1 MILSEKIDQEMGV
14 ESDIYLHSSIEY
26 KIRDVWWPI
35 AAIRKFDECLF
46 FFLLKNLK
54 EIKIIL
60 FSNILQ
66 IRLNSTKNKTKQL

>member
-46 FFLLKNLK
+46 FLLKILK